1 MKHLLVQLVPSVFVF
16 PMWLFVKSSL
26 QLPFKYWKVM
36 ELFLLEDIPKNIKDG
51 KCLETARLEWVMNSL
66 VVLCTEGDW
75 ESDREEQD
83 KLHNVFFD
91 YRKAFYSILGAKL
104 GRHGQGPSNTGYVE
118 IGSLDGDQQDWGW
131 WPAGLVCSTEEI
143 SLEGPYSCLQKLNG
157 VIEKKKTYSIWKYVR
172 QQT

>member
-1 MKHLLVQLVPSVFVF
+1 
-16 PMWLFVKSSL
+16 
-26 QLPFKYWKVM
+26 
-36 ELFLLEDIPKNIKDG
+36 
-51 KCLETARLEWVMNSL
+51 MNSL

-118 IGSLDGDQQDWGW
+118 IGSLDGDQQ
-131 WPAGLVCSTEEI
+131 GLFAPQKRYLWRDLIPVC
-143 SLEGPYSCLQKLNG
+143 KN
-157 VIEKKKTYSIWKYVR
+157 
-172 QQT
+172 